1 MKPNREVGTFSVG
14 RVVRRTTDPVSNEL
28 ARQNA
33 MPDRERHRRKVIAKR
48 MLPLAILLSL
58 GSALGADVFAADKT
72 YARVTY
78 ANNSNS
84 QFTLNDSGDAIPVL
98 NFRTN
103 TASVILGA
111 AAMQDNT
118 PGGSITIDIK
128 TGTGDS
134 TVATASGSTLQNI
147 ATIGDLQNTYNIL
160 NTSINNLTANQVHY
174 VSVNGNGGTATTLNY
189 NNDGATGNNS
199 IVIGK
204 GVSTTK
210 ANTILIGSDIVNNGS
225 GAAESNVII
234 GSGIKTLNTLS
245 QNSGL
250 ILIGS
255 NTNFNQTAVSAG
267 NSNVKDYVLIG
278 NATYDYAGT
287 TYSNVDNESTKQ
299 TNGLTLIGSNV
310 YSSTGSA
317 VAIGAAKIYARNS
330 IAIASNTGYPA
341 EVRADGGFAV
351 GNNAK
356 IDQKSDGAEA
366 IGRQATI
373 GYNSTGAVAIGA
385 GSYVSGANSVAIG
398 GAGKYGA
405 RAEAAGVGSLAFNGS
420 EYGFPSSGNKL
431 ADGSVAIGTAAHAD
445 SSYSI
450 ALGYQAHTYPESA
463 TAIGMKATVNS
474 GANNSIAF
482 GNNSSIATNA
492 QYSMAMGDTS
502 AIKSAYSMAQGYQSL
517 VDTNSQGSMVQ
528 GYQAKVYANSV
539 GSTAFGYQAVVNTGS
554 SNSMAVGYQAN
565 IGTSGGSGSD
575 NALALGYMAKV
586 LDGADYGTAL
596 GYNAIVNAGA
606 TKGLALGSQAVIDAN
621 ASNAMAIGTQAEA
634 SKAGAMAL
642 GTSTQAKVYGS
653 LALGTGSVADRE
665 GFYTTAQAA
674 TINGSGSS
682 QVTGSDDAVAAPYSS
697 VNLRGKTVGAVS
709 VGSSNA
715 LRQIIN
721 VGDGTQDTDAVN
733 LRQLKVAAQNIFNGD
748 NTLVSIVRDATKS
761 FSILGGAAS
770 TNLSDNNIGT
780 VGNSTDGSLTIK
792 DDNNSIIG
800 SRNTIGYNSVHN
812 FVAGADNYTAENT
825 RYNFLAGSRNA
836 SGYDLTNA
844 TTVNSMIQTVY
855 PNLIGSLTSDNEAN
869 LKLIQNFDLT
879 SILPAGQTGMNLL
892 AGSFNV
898 AGLGAQNNVVQG
910 SNDILRNNVIGSY
923 ILGSHVDASE
933 SHSVYMGDRS
943 VATTSPLA
951 TTSGTFSGDISSLPQ
966 NSDTTN
972 PVGLNDLITAGS
984 TGQTSITIN
993 GRTYTFAGIGNNT
1006 SGRSATTNEVGVITV
1021 GRIVNEGTAENPS
1034 YKSYGRIIQNVAP
1047 GLVGANSTDAVNGSQ
1062 LYAIYDAVNDSI
1074 ARLVAGEEGPMV
1086 YTSTE
1091 GDRLYTWNN
1100 TKYDSSLVSG
1110 KFKQAANGQWYPVS
1124 AFDGTQLKSDF
1135 SGSSGFTLAE
1145 INSAKLNGQTLT
1157 VTGTNGATATSTAWA
1172 DTETAIVANSDAS
1185 LSLVNGGNSTTASV
1199 ALYNV
1204 ADAIALPAEGTT
1216 TQTQE
1221 QVAVS
1226 KLVAGTDLNDTD
1238 LTTQQLS
1245 QGTNLKD
1252 LQTVAK
1258 AGLDFVGDTAPAD
1271 TTPDDNTD
1279 NDSATVHRNLSQKL
1293 TVTGGVTSLDELSSE
1308 DNIGVI
1314 GSNNTGSLTLR
1325 LAKDLTG
1332 LTSATFTNATTGDK
1346 STISGDGFT
1355 FQGATPAATDE
1366 NPSPTAPAPITITK
1380 TGINAG
1386 GTLISD
1392 VKSGFNGATSI
1403 TSANSA
1409 NAATMGDLQ
1418 TVVNNAA
1425 WNIGQT
1431 TSTVTTSGTTNTYT
1445 NVGNVNT
1452 GERVSFDAGTGT
1464 TVTVSKTAATT
1475 GTNPVPE
1482 TYNVSFAVKA
1492 AELARNSTSGV
1503 VTSSGDVA
1511 GYATAANVATIFNS
1525 INTQFTSATFGVTD
1539 SANTA
1544 LTKNLNK
1551 TISIIGAD
1559 SNITTAVTNGA
1570 LAIKLNTQTVLGDNT
1585 AGTGSTNGA
1594 LVVKNAGPTAST
1606 NAVALS
1612 NGGIIF
1618 RNDVMTTNTYA
1629 DYGLNVVS
1637 GTKVPGDTTSNSPRL
1652 SFNGNQLATLKD
1664 GINFTGDVLATGST
1678 GTNPFTTALGSGVS
1692 ILGGNN
1698 VVANLTTN
1706 NIGVVSNGSNQLS
1719 ILLAKDLKDMNSVT
1733 FGTNSSSYPYFSMT
1747 ATSATKTYTPA
1758 GATDSVTYTGNVLQ
1772 FKGATT
1778 NNADLPRISG
1788 IYSDTVTHTTGGG
1801 VSFAVKG
1808 NSDVVTVKELTDA
1821 ITSSTDYNGAQ
1832 IRNLFFGVS
1841 TTKDNTTSYASRNV
1855 YGSSTSTAD
1864 ATTYFVPIVGDSN
1877 INVAVTGTNVTSP
1890 TNTTGE
1896 LSISLGKD
1904 LVLGN
1909 NTANNGGSI
1918 TVNGDNGGESI
1929 KLDGSTHTLVI
1940 KAPQEGE
1947 TPASEFTLDGRKGK
1961 LVFGGDESTATFIDF
1976 ANTEIIDDLG
1986 GTELKRITIGTAQN
2000 SAAVATMADGL
2011 HFAGNYG
2018 GNIDR
2023 LLNSTMTIVG
2033 HADIT
2038 GTGTNNAVTDTDVTN
2053 ATTDKNT
2060 YVAVESYDTG
2070 NVEGTT
2076 HAAITDKRL
2085 VVRLAKD
2092 LTDLNTITLGGQT
2105 LADNTTA
2112 STVKLSTLAP
2122 VSVTSGTTTT
2132 SYSALKLGD
2141 ANGGQVLL
2149 RNLAPGVANNDAV
2162 TVQQLRDTAWNIA
2175 NGISNG
2181 GSNSGNAPVN
2191 ADDTVNFV
2199 SGTGT
2204 TATVTK
2210 TTNAETLVDTF
2221 EVKYNVVK
2229 GNITSDDT
2237 TGVAS
2242 TTNTGDTFATTSN
2255 VVEAINTAVAKSS
2268 HQYQGD
2274 NKVSSTSNDLVTV
2287 SRLPDEVLGIKGG
2300 ATGALS
2306 DNNIGTVANAGDGT
2320 ITVKLAK
2327 DLTGLNS
2334 ASYDTTVSGATYRTI
2349 VSGTGI
2355 SVAPVTTGNVQDS
2368 TKLVT
2373 LTSSGLNN
2381 GGNTATNIQSALSSY
2396 STTDGTES
2404 SYGGLSSSYLS
2415 ALRNLNSATA
2425 ADVVKLNS
2433 AATLHDVQAVANTPI
2448 YFSADNYQD
2457 TTATTLARKLGQQ
2470 LAIETGPFNMSK
2482 DTGTA
2487 NDSTVAPYDP
2497 TSNDSYNDENI
2508 AAAVVNDS
2516 DGGKILIGFRNS
2528 PIFTNIRIGTITT
2541 DANGNPVEKSIA
2553 ISNATGTAANS
2564 TPALQLGSTT
2574 NPVLVKNIATPVDTT
2589 DAANKAY
2596 VDASKAT
2603 VTGTGAARITTSTN
2617 ADTSTNYNV
2626 HVDKWLSY
2634 TDTSGNELT
2643 QAPDGKY
2650 YTTASLAGLKYD
2662 ATNHVWTASDG
2673 SALASQP
2680 TAVTAAQAHLTVVG
2694 NSAPALSNVGRGLI
2708 VENSSEA
2715 INGSQFKDLSNILGL
2730 TINSDKTGF
2739 TGTFN
2744 PIDAGGSTLPPSS
2757 VVNAISQLT
2766 TAVNKG
2772 RVYAGDDYVPAS
2784 GLGSTAAPEQ
2794 NALTRELGE
2803 RINFKGGADLTKLS
2817 DGNIGVVHSGTDT
2830 LLIKLSSE
2838 LKGLTSSQY
2847 VDADGNILTITGTG
2861 LTVQRPTPSGG
2872 SAPQAISIT
2881 SSGISAGGT
2890 KITNVAA
2897 GTLSQTSTDAVN
2909 GSQLYALQQQT
2920 ATDVKIAKSEVTGT
2934 GGATV
2939 TSSIGSNGQTIY
2951 NVQVDQTTGFV
2962 DANGNK
2968 LTKYG
2973 DKYYKAEDIQG
2984 KTYINGNWYNNTDLD
2999 TNGQPKSDANP
3010 TAPPTTDI
3018 AGVSMLD
3025 GNGNPKS
3032 MTITNVKSALD
3043 NGEKLANV
3051 TDEKKLN
3058 SAANLGDVKN
3068 AISDAVSSINTDIS
3082 NINQG
3087 INIKTNDGETQKVD
3101 FGGTVQVVDG
3111 VNTKVSGITTTVD
3124 ENGKSTYTYHIDVNG
3139 MPMEYVDKDG
3149 NSLVKMGDNFYKASD
3164 VENGALKPNAQA
3176 AEPAGTRLVN
3186 MKDGKPAAISMGNV
3200 VSAIG
3205 GSVGDGTV
3213 GSGDSQNT
3221 FLNNLRKTDEAT
3233 KVADDKVATVGDM
3246 RNLANSPFFAAGDV
3260 ASDGNKNAF
3269 GRKLGETVNIV
3280 GGVTDTSKLSDNNIG
3295 VVSNGTDTLTVKLAK
3310 NLTGLESIKVGTV
3323 SDDGSTAVTTINDK
3337 GVSVTNGGHSKVA
3350 LTPKGLDNG
3359 GNRITNV
3366 APGIAPTDAATVA
3379 QLNMATNKAIKESN
3393 VGDSLGAALAALKPL
3408 QYDPLEPTQI
3418 MAGTGYYRGQT
3429 AFALGVA
3436 HYENESFMYNVGAA
3450 YGNSSHIMLNAGVTW
3465 KFGSSKREVAI
3476 SSEYRGGPVSATYEM
3491 AGQMEALRAENQN
3504 LRDRMKAQEE
3514 KMQKQE
3520 ELLQSALQAIDRLTK
3535 QQQSK

>member
-1 MKPNREVGTFSVG
+1 MRFWGDNNIV
-14 RVVRRTTDPVSNEL
+14 
-28 ARQNA
+28 
-33 MPDRERHRRKVIAKR
+33 
-48 MLPLAILLSL
+48 L
-58 GSALGADVFAADKT
+58 GSKNRTEGFNTTFAT
-72 YARVTY
+72 SGGYAGSTGNGSYTRIKDNSVVGS
-78 ANNSNS
+78 NNTLYDLSFTNSVYGSN
-84 QFTLNDSGDAIPVL
+84 NAI
-98 NFRTN
+98 
-103 TASVILGA
+103 
-111 AAMQDNT
+111 
-118 PGGSITIDIK
+118 
-128 TGTGDS
+128 
-134 TVATASGSTLQNI
+134 ASG
-147 ATIGDLQNTYNIL
+147 TYNM
-160 NTSINNLTANQVHY
+160 V
-174 VSVNGNGGTATTLNY
+174 
-189 NNDGATGNNS
+189 
-199 IVIGK
+199 
-204 GVSTTK
+204 
-210 ANTILIGSDIVNNGS
+210 IGSDNKIQAQLNGVTLTGNTTGRS
-225 GAAESNVII
+225 AEEIAA
-234 GSGIKTLNTLS
+234 IK
-245 QNSGL
+245 
-250 ILIGS
+250 
-255 NTNFNQTAVSAG
+255 
-267 NSNVKDYVLIG
+267 
-278 NATYDYAGT
+278 
-287 TYSNVDNESTKQ
+287 
-299 TNGLTLIGSNV
+299 
-310 YSSTGSA
+310 
-317 VAIGAAKIYARNS
+317 
-330 IAIASNTGYPA
+330 
-341 EVRADGGFAV
+341 
-351 GNNAK
+351 
-356 IDQKSDGAEA
+356 
-366 IGRQATI
+366 
-373 GYNSTGAVAIGA
+373 
-385 GSYVSGANSVAIG
+385 
-398 GAGKYGA
+398 
-405 RAEAAGVGSLAFNGS
+405 
-420 EYGFPSSGNKL
+420 
-431 ADGSVAIGTAAHAD
+431 
-445 SSYSI
+445 
-450 ALGYQAHTYPESA
+450 ALG
-463 TAIGMKATVNS
+463 N
-474 GANNSIAF
+474 
-482 GNNSSIATNA
+482 
-492 QYSMAMGDTS
+492 
-502 AIKSAYSMAQGYQSL
+502 
-517 VDTNSQGSMVQ
+517 VQ
-528 GYQAKVYANSV
+528 
-539 GSTAFGYQAVVNTGS
+539 
-554 SNSMAVGYQAN
+554 
-565 IGTSGGSGSD
+565 
-575 NALALGYMAKV
+575 L
-586 LDGADYGTAL
+586 
-596 GYNAIVNAGA
+596 
-606 TKGLALGSQAVIDAN
+606 
-621 ASNAMAIGTQAEA
+621 
-634 SKAGAMAL
+634 
-642 GTSTQAKVYGS
+642 
-653 LALGTGSVADRE
+653 
-665 GFYTTAQAA
+665 
-674 TINGSGSS
+674 
-682 QVTGSDDAVAAPYSS
+682 
-697 VNLRGKTVGAVS
+697 
-709 VGSSNA
+709 
-715 LRQIIN
+715 
-721 VGDGTQDTDAVN
+721 
-733 LRQLKVAAQNIFNGD
+733 
-748 NTLVSIVRDATKS
+748 DATTGKP
-761 FSILGGAAS
+761 
-770 TNLSDNNIGT
+770 
-780 VGNSTDGSLTIK
+780 VGLLY

-2487 NDSTVAPYDP
+2487 NDYTVAPYDP

-2772 RVYAGDDYVPAS
+2772 RVYAGDDYVPAN

-3200 VSAIG
+3200 ASAIG

-3337 GVSVTNGGHSKVA
+3337 GVSVTNGGHSTVA